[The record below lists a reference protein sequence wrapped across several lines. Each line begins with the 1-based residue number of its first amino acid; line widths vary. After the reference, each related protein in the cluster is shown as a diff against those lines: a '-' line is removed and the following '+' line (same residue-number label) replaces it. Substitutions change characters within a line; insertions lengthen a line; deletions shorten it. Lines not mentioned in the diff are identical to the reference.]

1 MSPQKVNV
9 SRRLLRTAI
18 GLCLAAICL
27 ASIGM
32 AFAKYNSEANAHD
45 SANAAL
51 FSPSLSS
58 DENIDVSGI
67 KKPGDDIV
75 EKSFQVHNSSGG
87 NVSEV
92 AMKYKII
99 LKTTGNLPL
108 TFTLLDGEGTV
119 LETWDCNG
127 TSGKQEY
134 IFENNTLC
142 FNAETSEHHDYKLQ
156 VEWQGEKNN
165 ARFSGMTDAI
175 YLSVIWEQVD

>member
-1 MSPQKVNV
+1 MSPHKVNV

-18 GLCLAAICL
+18 GICLAAVCL

-45 SANAAL
+45 SAHAAL
-51 FSPSLSS
+51 FSPLLS

-67 KKPGDDIV
+67 KKPEDVV
-75 EKSFQVHNSSGG
+75 EQTFQVHNSSGG
-87 NVSEV
+87 NVSGV

-108 TFTLLDGEGTV
+108 TFTLLDGGETV
-119 LETWDCNG
+119 LETWDCDG
-127 TSGKQEY
+127 ISGKQEY
-134 IFENNTLC
+134 TFEKNTLC
-142 FNAETSEHHDYKLQ
+142 FDAETSEHHDYKLK

-165 ARFSGMTDAI
+165 ARFSGMTDAV

>member
-1 MSPQKVNV
+1 MSPHKVNV

-32 AFAKYNSEANAHD
+32 AFAKYHSEANAHD

-67 KKPGDDIV
+67 KKPGDVV
-75 EKSFQVHNSSGG
+75 EQTFQVHNSSGG

-92 AMKYKII
+92 TMKYKII

-108 TFTLLDGEGTV
+108 TFTLLDGGGNSV
-119 LETWDCNG
+119 AVWNCNG
-127 TSGKQEY
+127 TSGKHEY
-134 IFENNTLC
+134 TYQTDSLC
-142 FNAETSEHHDYKLQ
+142 FNTATCERHDYSLK
-156 VEWQGEKNN
+156 VEWQGDKNN
-165 ARFSGMTDAI
+165 ARFSGMTDAV

>member
-51 FSPSLSS
+51 FSPLLS

-67 KKPGDDIV
+67 KKPGAIV

-87 NVSEV
+87 KVSEV
-92 AMKYKII
+92 TMKYKII

-108 TFTLLDGEGTV
+108 TFTLLDGGETV
-119 LETWDCNG
+119 LETWDCDG
-127 TSGKQEY
+127 TSGNKNYEY
-134 IFENNTLC
+134 ICPTYFSP
-142 FNAETSEHHDYKLQ
+142 ETNQTHDYSLE
-156 VEWQGEKNN
+156 VEWQGDRKD
-165 ARFSGMTDAI
+165 ADFSGMTDAI